1 MRSMRSGR
9 DIKKRDFVVGGWIAT
24 LSKRLAFL
32 ASLQVFYSFQPEQKR
47 ERRRQAP
54 RRFYLR

>member
-1 MRSMRSGR
+1 MRSGR